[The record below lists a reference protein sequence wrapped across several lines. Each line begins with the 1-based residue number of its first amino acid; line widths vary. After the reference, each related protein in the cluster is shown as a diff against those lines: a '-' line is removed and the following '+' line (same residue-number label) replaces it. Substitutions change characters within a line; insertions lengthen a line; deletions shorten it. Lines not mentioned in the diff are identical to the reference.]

1 MTAVEITLIIVGI
14 VFLLVSFL
22 VQEKLSPKDIE
33 SITNL
38 SENEL
43 KIIVEKQLKN
53 ANDQVEDA
61 ITDVVEDKTETTKR
75 ALEKETNEK
84 IMAIDEYSNTVL
96 ESMNKTHN
104 EILFLYSMLNDK
116 HTELTDLATQL
127 QQFSE
132 HMKNTENEVL
142 ENLALAAQDV
152 RQKVNETKPID
163 EYSNTVLESMNKT
176 HNEILFLYSML
187 NDKHTELTD
196 LATQLQQFSEHMK
209 NTENEVLEN
218 LALAAQDVRQKV
230 NETKPIDENEAI
242 LASLGTD
249 GQEADQDQIN
259 HNDRILMLHQQGFSD
274 VEIAR
279 ELGLGLGEVK
289 LVIGLFKGEET
300 VEV

>member
-142 ENLALAAQDV
+142 ENLA
-152 RQKVNETKPID
+152 R
-163 EYSNTVLESMNKT
+163 
-176 HNEILFLYSML
+176 
-187 NDKHTELTD
+187 
-196 LATQLQQFSEHMK
+196 
-209 NTENEVLEN
+209 
-218 LALAAQDVRQKV
+218 AAQDVRQKV

>member
-22 VQEKLSPKDIE
+22 AQEKLSPKDIE

-53 ANDQVEDA
+53 ANDQIEDA

-84 IMAIDEYSNTVL
+84 IMA
-96 ESMNKTHN
+96 
-104 EILFLYSMLNDK
+104 
-116 HTELTDLATQL
+116 
-127 QQFSE
+127 
-132 HMKNTENEVL
+132 
-142 ENLALAAQDV
+142 
-152 RQKVNETKPID
+152 ID

>member
-22 VQEKLSPKDIE
+22 VQEKLSPRDIE

-84 IMAIDEYSNTVL
+84 IMA
-96 ESMNKTHN
+96 
-104 EILFLYSMLNDK
+104 
-116 HTELTDLATQL
+116 
-127 QQFSE
+127 
-132 HMKNTENEVL
+132 
-142 ENLALAAQDV
+142 
-152 RQKVNETKPID
+152 ID

>member
-116 HTELTDLATQL
+116 HTELTDLAAQL

-132 HMKNTENEVL
+132 QMK
-142 ENLALAAQDV
+142 
-152 RQKVNETKPID
+152 
-163 EYSNTVLESMNKT
+163 
-176 HNEILFLYSML
+176 H
-187 NDKHTELTD
+187 
-196 LATQLQQFSEHMK
+196 
-209 NTENEVLEN
+209 TENEVLEN

-230 NETKPIDENEAI
+230 NETKPIDENEVI

-249 GQEADQDQIN
+249 AKGTDQDQIN
-259 HNDRILMLHQQGFSD
+259 HNHRILMLHQQGFSD

>member
-116 HTELTDLATQL
+116 HTELTDLAAQL

-132 HMKNTENEVL
+132 QMRHTENG
-142 ENLALAAQDV
+142 
-152 RQKVNETKPID
+152 
-163 EYSNTVLESMNKT
+163 
-176 HNEILFLYSML
+176 
-187 NDKHTELTD
+187 
-196 LATQLQQFSEHMK
+196 
-209 NTENEVLEN
+209 VLEN

-230 NETKPIDENEAI
+230 NETKPIDENEVI

-249 GQEADQDQIN
+249 AKGTEQDQIN
-259 HNDRILMLHQQGFSD
+259 HNDRILMLHQQGLSD

>member
-75 ALEKETNEK
+75 ALERETNEK
-84 IMAIDEYSNTVL
+84 IMA
-96 ESMNKTHN
+96 
-104 EILFLYSMLNDK
+104 
-116 HTELTDLATQL
+116 
-127 QQFSE
+127 
-132 HMKNTENEVL
+132 
-142 ENLALAAQDV
+142 
-152 RQKVNETKPID
+152 ID

>member
-14 VFLLVSFL
+14 IFLLVSFL

-33 SITNL
+33 SITSL

-53 ANDQVEDA
+53 AQDQVEDA
-61 ITDVVEDKTETTKR
+61 ITDTVEEQQETTKR
-75 ALEKETNEK
+75 ELEKETNEK

-116 HTELTDLATQL
+116 HTELTDLAAQL

-132 HMKNTENEVL
+132 QMKNTENEVL
-142 ENLALAAQDV
+142 ENLSLAAQDV
-152 RQKVNETKPID
+152 QQKVN
-163 EYSNTVLESMNKT
+163 
-176 HNEILFLYSML
+176 
-187 NDKHTELTD
+187 
-196 LATQLQQFSEHMK
+196 ASE
-209 NTENEVLEN
+209 
-218 LALAAQDVRQKV
+218 
-230 NETKPIDENEAI
+230 PIDENEI
-242 LASLGTD
+242 IRASF
-249 GQEADQDQIN
+249 EASQTTQGQDQVN
-259 HNDRILMLHQQGFSD
+259 HNERILTLHQQGFSD

-279 ELGLGLGEVK
+279 QLGLGLGEVK

>member
-33 SITNL
+33 SITKL

-43 KIIVEKQLKN
+43 KIIVEKQLQN

-116 HTELTDLATQL
+116 HTELTDLAAQL

-132 HMKNTENEVL
+132 QMKNTENEVL

-152 RQKVNETKPID
+152 RQKV
-163 EYSNTVLESMNKT
+163 S
-176 HNEILFLYSML
+176 
-187 NDKHTELTD
+187 
-196 LATQLQQFSEHMK
+196 
-209 NTENEVLEN
+209 
-218 LALAAQDVRQKV
+218 
-230 NETKPIDENEAI
+230 ETKPIDENEAI

>member
-163 EYSNTVLESMNKT
+163 E
-176 HNEILFLYSML
+176 
-187 NDKHTELTD
+187 
-196 LATQLQQFSEHMK
+196 
-209 NTENEVLEN
+209 
-218 LALAAQDVRQKV
+218 
-230 NETKPIDENEAI
+230 NEAI
-242 LASLGTD
+242 LALLGTD

>member
-116 HTELTDLATQL
+116 HTELTDLAAQL

-132 HMKNTENEVL
+132 QMK
-142 ENLALAAQDV
+142 
-152 RQKVNETKPID
+152 
-163 EYSNTVLESMNKT
+163 
-176 HNEILFLYSML
+176 H
-187 NDKHTELTD
+187 
-196 LATQLQQFSEHMK
+196 
-209 NTENEVLEN
+209 TENEVLEN

-230 NETKPIDENEAI
+230 NETKPIDENEVI

-249 GQEADQDQIN
+249 AKGTEQDQIN
-259 HNDRILMLHQQGFSD
+259 HNDRTLMLHQQGLSD

>member
-61 ITDVVEDKTETTKR
+61 ITAVVEDKTETTKR

-142 ENLALAAQDV
+142 ENLALAAQG
-152 RQKVNETKPID
+152 
-163 EYSNTVLESMNKT
+163 
-176 HNEILFLYSML
+176 
-187 NDKHTELTD
+187 
-196 LATQLQQFSEHMK
+196 
-209 NTENEVLEN
+209 
-218 LALAAQDVRQKV
+218 VRQKV

-289 LVIGLFKGEET
+289 LVIGLFKGEES

>member
-116 HTELTDLATQL
+116 HTELTDLAAQL

-132 HMKNTENEVL
+132 QMK
-142 ENLALAAQDV
+142 
-152 RQKVNETKPID
+152 
-163 EYSNTVLESMNKT
+163 
-176 HNEILFLYSML
+176 H
-187 NDKHTELTD
+187 
-196 LATQLQQFSEHMK
+196 
-209 NTENEVLEN
+209 TENEVLEN

-230 NETKPIDENEAI
+230 NETKPIDENEVI

-249 GQEADQDQIN
+249 AKGTEQDQIN
-259 HNDRILMLHQQGFSD
+259 HNHRILMLHQQGFSD

>member
-1 MTAVEITLIIVGI
+1 MTAVESTLIIVGI

-53 ANDQVEDA
+53 ANDQIEDA

-163 EYSNTVLESMNKT
+163 E
-176 HNEILFLYSML
+176 
-187 NDKHTELTD
+187 
-196 LATQLQQFSEHMK
+196 
-209 NTENEVLEN
+209 
-218 LALAAQDVRQKV
+218 
-230 NETKPIDENEAI
+230 NEAI

-249 GQEADQDQIN
+249 GQEADQDPIN

>member
-116 HTELTDLATQL
+116 HTELTDLAAQL

-132 HMKNTENEVL
+132 QMK
-142 ENLALAAQDV
+142 
-152 RQKVNETKPID
+152 
-163 EYSNTVLESMNKT
+163 
-176 HNEILFLYSML
+176 H
-187 NDKHTELTD
+187 
-196 LATQLQQFSEHMK
+196 
-209 NTENEVLEN
+209 TENEVLEN

-230 NETKPIDENEAI
+230 NETKPIDENEVI

-249 GQEADQDQIN
+249 AKGTEQDQIN
-259 HNDRILMLHQQGFSD
+259 HNDRILMLHQQGLSD

-289 LVIGLFKGEET
+289 RVIGLFKGEET

>member
-163 EYSNTVLESMNKT
+163 E
-176 HNEILFLYSML
+176 
-187 NDKHTELTD
+187 
-196 LATQLQQFSEHMK
+196 
-209 NTENEVLEN
+209 
-218 LALAAQDVRQKV
+218 
-230 NETKPIDENEAI
+230 NEAI

-289 LVIGLFKGEET
+289 LVIGLFKGEEI

>member
-75 ALEKETNEK
+75 ELEKETNEK

-116 HTELTDLATQL
+116 HTELTDLAAQL

-132 HMKNTENEVL
+132 QMK
-142 ENLALAAQDV
+142 
-152 RQKVNETKPID
+152 
-163 EYSNTVLESMNKT
+163 
-176 HNEILFLYSML
+176 H
-187 NDKHTELTD
+187 
-196 LATQLQQFSEHMK
+196 
-209 NTENEVLEN
+209 TENEVLEN

-230 NETKPIDENEAI
+230 NETKPIDENEVI

-249 GQEADQDQIN
+249 AKGTEQDQIN
-259 HNDRILMLHQQGFSD
+259 HNDRILMLHQQGLSD

>member
-163 EYSNTVLESMNKT
+163 E
-176 HNEILFLYSML
+176 
-187 NDKHTELTD
+187 
-196 LATQLQQFSEHMK
+196 
-209 NTENEVLEN
+209 
-218 LALAAQDVRQKV
+218 
-230 NETKPIDENEAI
+230 NEAI

-289 LVIGLFKGEET
+289 LVIGLFKGDET

>member
-53 ANDQVEDA
+53 ANDQIEDA
-61 ITDVVEDKTETTKR
+61 ITDVVEDKTETTQR
-75 ALEKETNEK
+75 ALDKETNEK
-84 IMAIDEYSNTVL
+84 IMA
-96 ESMNKTHN
+96 
-104 EILFLYSMLNDK
+104 
-116 HTELTDLATQL
+116 
-127 QQFSE
+127 
-132 HMKNTENEVL
+132 
-142 ENLALAAQDV
+142 
-152 RQKVNETKPID
+152 ID

>member
-43 KIIVEKQLKN
+43 KIIVEKQLNN

-116 HTELTDLATQL
+116 HTELTDLAAQL

-132 HMKNTENEVL
+132 QMK
-142 ENLALAAQDV
+142 
-152 RQKVNETKPID
+152 
-163 EYSNTVLESMNKT
+163 
-176 HNEILFLYSML
+176 H
-187 NDKHTELTD
+187 
-196 LATQLQQFSEHMK
+196 
-209 NTENEVLEN
+209 TENEVLEN

-230 NETKPIDENEAI
+230 NETKPIDENEVI

-249 GQEADQDQIN
+249 AKGTEQDQIN
-259 HNDRILMLHQQGFSD
+259 HNDRILMLHQQGLSD

>member
-14 VFLLVSFL
+14 VFVLVSFL

-116 HTELTDLATQL
+116 HTELTDLAAQL

-132 HMKNTENEVL
+132 QMK
-142 ENLALAAQDV
+142 
-152 RQKVNETKPID
+152 
-163 EYSNTVLESMNKT
+163 
-176 HNEILFLYSML
+176 H
-187 NDKHTELTD
+187 
-196 LATQLQQFSEHMK
+196 
-209 NTENEVLEN
+209 TENEVLEN

-230 NETKPIDENEAI
+230 NETKPIDENEVI

-249 GQEADQDQIN
+249 AKGTEQDQIN
-259 HNDRILMLHQQGFSD
+259 HNDRILMLHQQGLSD

>member
-53 ANDQVEDA
+53 ANDQIEDA

-84 IMAIDEYSNTVL
+84 IMA
-96 ESMNKTHN
+96 
-104 EILFLYSMLNDK
+104 
-116 HTELTDLATQL
+116 
-127 QQFSE
+127 
-132 HMKNTENEVL
+132 
-142 ENLALAAQDV
+142 
-152 RQKVNETKPID
+152 ID

>member
-163 EYSNTVLESMNKT
+163 E
-176 HNEILFLYSML
+176 
-187 NDKHTELTD
+187 
-196 LATQLQQFSEHMK
+196 
-209 NTENEVLEN
+209 
-218 LALAAQDVRQKV
+218 
-230 NETKPIDENEAI
+230 NEAI

-249 GQEADQDQIN
+249 GQEANQDQIN

>member
-116 HTELTDLATQL
+116 HTELTDLAAQL
-127 QQFSE
+127 QQLSE
-132 HMKNTENEVL
+132 
-142 ENLALAAQDV
+142 
-152 RQKVNETKPID
+152 
-163 EYSNTVLESMNKT
+163 
-176 HNEILFLYSML
+176 
-187 NDKHTELTD
+187 
-196 LATQLQQFSEHMK
+196 QLQH
-209 NTENEVLEN
+209 TENEVLEN

-230 NETKPIDENEAI
+230 NETKPIDENEVI

-249 GQEADQDQIN
+249 AKGTEQDQIN
-259 HNDRILMLHQQGFSD
+259 HNDRILMLHQQGLSD

>member
-163 EYSNTVLESMNKT
+163 E
-176 HNEILFLYSML
+176 NE
-187 NDKHTELTD
+187 
-196 LATQLQQFSEHMK
+196 
-209 NTENEVLEN
+209 
-218 LALAAQDVRQKV
+218 
-230 NETKPIDENEAI
+230 PI

>member
-33 SITNL
+33 SITSL

-61 ITDVVEDKTETTKR
+61 ITGVVEDKTETTKR

-116 HTELTDLATQL
+116 HTELTDLAAQL

-132 HMKNTENEVL
+132 QMK
-142 ENLALAAQDV
+142 
-152 RQKVNETKPID
+152 
-163 EYSNTVLESMNKT
+163 
-176 HNEILFLYSML
+176 H
-187 NDKHTELTD
+187 
-196 LATQLQQFSEHMK
+196 
-209 NTENEVLEN
+209 TENEVLEN

-230 NETKPIDENEAI
+230 NETKPIDENEVI

-249 GQEADQDQIN
+249 AKGTEQDQIN
-259 HNDRILMLHQQGFSD
+259 HNDRILMLHQQGLSD

>member
-1 MTAVEITLIIVGI
+1 MTAVEIALIIVGI

-163 EYSNTVLESMNKT
+163 E
-176 HNEILFLYSML
+176 
-187 NDKHTELTD
+187 
-196 LATQLQQFSEHMK
+196 
-209 NTENEVLEN
+209 
-218 LALAAQDVRQKV
+218 
-230 NETKPIDENEAI
+230 NEAI

-279 ELGLGLGEVK
+279 ELGLASA
-289 LVIGLFKGEET
+289 
-300 VEV
+300 

>member
-163 EYSNTVLESMNKT
+163 E
-176 HNEILFLYSML
+176 
-187 NDKHTELTD
+187 
-196 LATQLQQFSEHMK
+196 
-209 NTENEVLEN
+209 
-218 LALAAQDVRQKV
+218 
-230 NETKPIDENEAI
+230 NEAI

>member
-163 EYSNTVLESMNKT
+163 E
-176 HNEILFLYSML
+176 
-187 NDKHTELTD
+187 
-196 LATQLQQFSEHMK
+196 
-209 NTENEVLEN
+209 
-218 LALAAQDVRQKV
+218 
-230 NETKPIDENEAI
+230 NEAI
-242 LASLGTD
+242 LASLGMD

>member
-1 MTAVEITLIIVGI
+1 MTAVEITLIIEGI

-61 ITDVVEDKTETTKR
+61 ITAVVEDKTETTKR

-84 IMAIDEYSNTVL
+84 IMA
-96 ESMNKTHN
+96 
-104 EILFLYSMLNDK
+104 
-116 HTELTDLATQL
+116 
-127 QQFSE
+127 
-132 HMKNTENEVL
+132 
-142 ENLALAAQDV
+142 
-152 RQKVNETKPID
+152 ID

-289 LVIGLFKGEET
+289 LVIGLFKGEES